1 MTIHGAPAPAP
12 ILFSPRN
19 RSAGADDYMPSIVTA
34 ARGPRHGRT
43 GLGGSSSNRTL
54 RRKPKASPGARRTS
68 GRRRAST
75 YLPVARRFVRFVRF
89 VCHLHLDGYL
99 GIEKTGVPQAVCRKR
114 EETAPRRGGSVV
126 RQVENLRSTGATPVL
141 FRVSIKFRD
150 PPSVPLQSHCNPED
164 RPGPVASGRGR
175 ESEYCFQYE
184 TGWAFTYFRPEY
196 RVNWAVF
203 AGKSYLILQLR

>member
-1 MTIHGAPAPAP
+1 MRIYGAPAPAP

-19 RSAGADDYMPSIVTA
+19 RSAGADDYMSSIVTA

-99 GIEKTGVPQAVCRKR
+99 GIEKTGAPQAVCRKR

-126 RQVENLRSTGATPVL
+126 RQVENLRSTGTTPVL
-141 FRVSIKFRD
+141 FWVSSLKLSSEIHR
-150 PPSVPLQSHCNPED
+150 LYHCNHIVI
-164 RPGPVASGRGR
+164 RKSGRAASMQGR
-175 ESEYCFQYE
+175 GHRTSPS
-184 TGWAFTYFRPEY
+184 GLLLP
-196 RVNWAVF
+196 V
-203 AGKSYLILQLR
+203 